1 MRLPEIVSTTLSGVT
16 ARLRRDAIGYAVCA
30 VCAVAAIIMATSAS
44 ILALEPLV
52 GVVYARLIVA
62 GVFVAIA
69 AATIAW
75 LKFANA
81 QPAATATATAK
92 SRSDAAPTST
102 PQDKIAMIVEAA
114 MLGYSM
120 SRRPDAE
127 AQRRRHC

>member
-30 VCAVAAIIMATSAS
+30 VCAVAATTMATSAS

-62 GVFVAIA
+62 GAFVAIA

-81 QPAATATATAK
+81 QPAAPAAAK
-92 SRSDAAPTST
+92 NRSDTAQTST

-120 SRRPDAE
+120 SRRSDAE
-127 AQRRRHC
+127 APRRRH